1 MTNDRETFEMLVVL
15 GMVEPLAALD
25 DSWLPKEEPP
35 DAQGLPPPINWPKTM
50 QMAREVYP
58 QTY

>member
-1 MTNDRETFEMLVVL
+1 MLVVL